1 MVCMRKSIVWWKKPA
16 AFGMK
21 AMAFGKQSN
30 AFGKRSTASQMPLK
44 PSSSYWTGRV
54 IVGFKYVSA

>member
-54 IVGFKYVSA
+54 IV